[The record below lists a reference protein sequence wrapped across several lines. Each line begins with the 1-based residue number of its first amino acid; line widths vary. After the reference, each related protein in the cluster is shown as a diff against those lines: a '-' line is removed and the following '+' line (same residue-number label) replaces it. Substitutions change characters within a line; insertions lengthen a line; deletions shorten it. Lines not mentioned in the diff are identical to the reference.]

1 MPTYEYVCDACEH
14 AFEEFQS
21 MSAKHL
27 KKCPECGKNK
37 LRRLIGT
44 GAGIIF
50 KGSGFYETD
59 YRSDSYSKDK
69 KADAETKSEKSD
81 SKSDKQSSSESK
93 SQSDSKP
100 KTDQP
105 KSDKSKSDKPKSDQK
120 SKKE

>member
-14 AFEEFQS
+14 EFEEFQS

-27 KKCPECGKNK
+27 KKCPECGKSK

-59 YRSDSYSKDK
+59 YRSDGYNTDK
-69 KADAETKSEKSD
+69 KADSEKKPETSEKKDKSEKKSD
-81 SKSDKQSSSESK
+81 SKAESK
-93 SQSDSKP
+93 PDAKP
-100 KTDQP
+100 KADTGKND
-105 KSDKSKSDKPKSDQK
+105 SK
-120 SKKE
+120 SKKS